1 MRLRRNRHNYYV
13 NKFPYG
19 SFKYVC
25 GDIKD
30 VKEFFM
36 KKVLVLFIVG
46 VVFFGTCSAQNANAQ
61 NANNE
66 RRIIGTWVNNRTGGP
81 WVFNAD
87 GKLFTGTDRIE
98 YKFGV
103 TDSELAII
111 SSEGQIAVFDISISS
126 DGRTLI
132 LINRYDSN
140 VNRPLFN
147 SGLWL
152 TKQ

>member
-1 MRLRRNRHNYYV
+1 MRLRCGRHIYFV

-19 SFKYVC
+19 SLKYV
-25 GDIKD
+25 GGGIIAI
-30 VKEFFM
+30 KEFLM
-36 KKVLVLFIVG
+36 KRVLVFFIVG
-46 VVFFGTCSAQNANAQ
+46 VVFFWACSVQSVNAQ
-61 NANNE
+61 NTNISQ
-66 RRIIGTWVNNRTGGP
+66 RIIGTWVNNRTGGP

-87 GKLFTGTDRIE
+87 GKLFIGTDRVE

-103 TDSELAII
+103 TESELAII
-111 SSEGQIAVFDISISS
+111 SSESQIAVFDISISS

-140 VNRPLFN
+140 VNRPLFS